1 MDLGLERMEIFQVP
15 SIFNQCLEKGFA
27 PTIHLL
33 LNCSFDNIGFGSFW
47 IPCSGLF
54 GPELHTYPNQVTLVP

>member
-27 PTIHLL
+27 PLSICYLIARLIILVLGH
-33 LNCSFDNIGFGSFW
+33 FGSLVQVCLDLNFT
-47 IPCSGLF
+47 
-54 GPELHTYPNQVTLVP
+54 HTLTK